1 MTAKEKSKELMDI
14 YYNLFSVTLENS
26 ICEYEASKCALT
38 AVEEIVEALSFHSWQ
53 NRNEIEYYEEVK
65 QELKK
70 YE

>member
-1 MTAKEKSKELMDI
+1 ML
-14 YYNLFSVTLENS
+14 LENT
-26 ICEYEASKCALT
+26 IYEYEASRCALLDVKNT
-38 AVEEIVEALSFHSWQ
+38 IEALKFHSWQ